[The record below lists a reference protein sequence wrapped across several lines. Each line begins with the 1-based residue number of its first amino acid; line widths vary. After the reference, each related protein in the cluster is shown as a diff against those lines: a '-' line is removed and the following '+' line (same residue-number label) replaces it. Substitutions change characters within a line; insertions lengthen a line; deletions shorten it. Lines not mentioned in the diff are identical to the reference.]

1 MPLTY
6 CFAGSDIKARWH
18 VAFPE
23 RSAAPSRLPVH
34 LHNVATCH
42 METGSTNLCLPPSR
56 RLPLSSSFT
65 SQFGLFSPS
74 LSLHSSPVVLYFLGC
89 SSCLGFIYLF
99 FLAKTRQSS
108 ILFVLTRKKL
118 SLWGAGETRFNT
130 HIHRASRVLRGVR
143 GPHVNTSCEDGGD
156 REKG

>member
-1 MPLTY
+1 M
-6 CFAGSDIKARWH
+6 
-18 VAFPE
+18 AFPE

-42 METGSTNLCLPPSR
+42 METGSTNLCLPPPQSR
-56 RLPLSSSFT
+56 AAPLILLHVPIWPLLSASFPP
-65 SQFGLFSPS
+65 F
-74 LSLHSSPVVLYFLGC
+74 LSCRS
-89 SSCLGFIYLF
+89 LF
-99 FLAKTRQSS
+99 FGMLVMSRIFGGGGWGGAETRRSS

-130 HIHRASRVLRGVR
+130 HIHRASGVLRGVR

>member
-1 MPLTY
+1 M
-6 CFAGSDIKARWH
+6 
-18 VAFPE
+18 AFPE

-42 METGSTNLCLPPSR
+42 METGSTNLCLPPPPQSPAA
-56 RLPLSSSFT
+56 PLILLHVPIWPLLSVSFPP
-65 SQFGLFSPS
+65 F
-74 LSLHSSPVVLYFLGC
+74 LSCHS
-89 SSCLGFIYLF
+89 LF
-99 FLAKTRQSS
+99 FGMLVMSRVFGFFFLLAKTRRSS
-108 ILFVLTRKKL
+108 ILFVLTREKL

-130 HIHRASRVLRGVR
+130 HIHRASGVLRGVR